1 MHLIYRS
8 SIVKLLDSEEVTLE
22 QVEAWDELVLEW
34 CSKAREDPFHPG
46 ANILWFIH
54 RTMYISVLLYIF
66 QNVLVYEL
74 NLGKSVDDCIS
85 EFSGRL
91 IV

>member
-1 MHLIYRS
+1 
-8 SIVKLLDSEEVTLE
+8 
-22 QVEAWDELVLEW
+22 
-34 CSKAREDPFHPG
+34 
-46 ANILWFIH
+46 
-54 RTMYISVLLYIF
+54 MYISVLLYIF